1 MAATGWIGGRLE
13 GRRQAARAQAIHQH
27 RVNAKKRAWMRDLAR
42 LMLVASM
49 LILAV
54 LAVEIG
60 RKAVTVLNH
69 ASAPGSVSAIG

>member
-1 MAATGWIGGRLE
+1 MAAIGWIGGRLE
-13 GRRQAARAQAIHQH
+13 SRRQAARARAIHQH
-27 RVNAKKRAWMRDLAR
+27 RVNAKKRAWTRDLAR

-49 LILAV
+49 LLLAV

-69 ASAPGSVSAIG
+69 ASAPGTDAVIG